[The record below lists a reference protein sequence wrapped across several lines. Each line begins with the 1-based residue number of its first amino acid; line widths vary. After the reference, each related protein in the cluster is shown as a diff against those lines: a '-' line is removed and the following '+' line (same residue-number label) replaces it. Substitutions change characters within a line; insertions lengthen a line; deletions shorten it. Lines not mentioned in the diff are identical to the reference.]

1 MNKLKILIKSI
12 IFTVIFALIL
22 STVNHT
28 LVKVDDTGYQNI
40 SGFYEEPDD
49 TLDAVY
55 VGSSNCFVFW
65 NSLLAWKEYGI
76 SVYPYACNS
85 NLFFSTEYL
94 IKEARKTQ
102 PNATFIVNINSLNE
116 GEVNLQQMRNLI
128 DNMPFSL
135 NKLALI
141 HHMSNVGDYSFEDRL
156 EFYFPN
162 IRYHSRWSE
171 VTSEDL
177 DMELN
182 GFKGASVYKPYLTIS
197 EDVSLSYNT
206 TNEEIALSEKIISS
220 TEGLLD
226 YCDKENVKVLFVTVP
241 QAKSENE
248 MSRYNAL
255 NTMIEGRGYPVLN
268 LNDHMDEMGID
279 IETDF
284 YNRKH
289 TNIHGSVKFTKYLS
303 EYLIENYNFT
313 DKRKNPDYISWN
325 EAYDEY
331 QGEIAS
337 YTLDL
342 ERDFELRANDLESPV
357 IRRYKFTDYASI
369 RWDAVQGAKGYA
381 IYKKAEKTG
390 AWERI
395 LTTSDL
401 QCEVSIPST
410 GNVDYY
416 TIVPFYTKNGET
428 YYGDFL
434 YGGAKITS
442 LTD

>member
-1 MNKLKILIKSI
+1 MKLKILIKSI
-12 IFTVIFALIL
+12 VFAVLFALIL
-22 STVNHT
+22 STVNHA
-28 LVKVDDTGYQNI
+28 LVERDDMGYQNI
-40 SGFYEEPDD
+40 SGFYEEPNN

-85 NLFFSTEYL
+85 NLFFSTKYL

-102 PNATFIVNINSLNE
+102 PDATFIVNINSLNE

-128 DNMPFSL
+128 DNMPLSL
-135 NKLALI
+135 NKLMLI
-141 HHMSNVGDYSFEDRL
+141 RHMSNIGDYSFEDRL

-182 GFKGASVYKPYLTIS
+182 GLKGASIYKPYLTIS
-197 EDVSLSYNT
+197 EDVSSSYNT
-206 TNEEIALSEKIISS
+206 TEEETTLSEKIISS
-220 TEGLLD
+220 TEDLLD
-226 YCDKENVKVLFVTVP
+226 YCDKESVKVLFVTVP
-241 QAKSENE
+241 QAKSDNE

-255 NTMIEGRGYPVLN
+255 NAMIEKRGYPVLN
-268 LNDHMDEMGID
+268 LNDHMEEMGID
-279 IETDF
+279 IKTDF
-284 YNRKH
+284 YNNKH
-289 TNIHGSVKFTKYLS
+289 TNIHGSVKLTKYLS

-313 DKRKNPDYISWN
+313 DKRENPDYISWN

-331 QGEIAS
+331 KEKITP
-337 YTLDL
+337 YVLDL
-342 ERDFELRANDLESPV
+342 EMDFELRANDLEAPV
-357 IRRYKFTDYASI
+357 IRRYKYTDYASI
-369 RWDAVQGAKGYA
+369 RWDAVQGAEGYA

-401 QCEVSIPST
+401 HCEVSIPST
-410 GNVDYY
+410 GKVDYY
-416 TIVPFYTKNGET
+416 TIVPFYTKNDKT

>member
-1 MNKLKILIKSI
+1 MKLKILIKSI
-12 IFTVIFALIL
+12 VFAVLFALIL
-22 STVNHT
+22 STVNHA
-28 LVKVDDTGYQNI
+28 LVERDDMGYQNI
-40 SGFYEEPDD
+40 SGFYEEPNN

-85 NLFFSTEYL
+85 NLFFSTKYL

-102 PNATFIVNINSLNE
+102 PDATFIVNINSLNE

-128 DNMPFSL
+128 DNMPLSL
-135 NKLALI
+135 NKLMLI
-141 HHMSNVGDYSFEDRL
+141 RHMSNIGDYSFEDRL

-182 GFKGASVYKPYLTIS
+182 GLKGASIYKPYLTIS
-197 EDVSLSYNT
+197 EDVSSSYNT
-206 TNEEIALSEKIISS
+206 TEEETTLSEKIISS
-220 TEGLLD
+220 TEDLLD
-226 YCDKENVKVLFVTVP
+226 YCDKESVKVLFVTVP
-241 QAKSENE
+241 QAKSDNE

-255 NTMIEGRGYPVLN
+255 NAMIEERGYPVLN
-268 LNDHMDEMGID
+268 LNDHMKEMGID
-279 IETDF
+279 IKTDF
-284 YNRKH
+284 YNNKH
-289 TNIHGSVKFTKYLS
+289 TNIHGSVKLTKYLS

-313 DKRKNPDYISWN
+313 DKRENPDYISWN

-331 QGEIAS
+331 KEKIAP
-337 YTLDL
+337 YALDL
-342 ERDFELRANDLESPV
+342 EMDFELRANDLEAPV
-357 IRRYKFTDYASI
+357 IRRYKYTDYASI
-369 RWDAVQGAKGYA
+369 RWDTVQGAEGYA

-401 QCEVSIPST
+401 HCEVSIPST
-410 GNVDYY
+410 GKVDYY
-416 TIVPFYTKNGET
+416 TIVPFYTKNDKT